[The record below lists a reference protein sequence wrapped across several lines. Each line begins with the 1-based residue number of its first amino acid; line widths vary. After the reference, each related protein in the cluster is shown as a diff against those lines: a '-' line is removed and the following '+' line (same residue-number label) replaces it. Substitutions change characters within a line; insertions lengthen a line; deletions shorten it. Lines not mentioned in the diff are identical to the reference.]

1 MVILHVARVRNNLLS
16 GADAIVPEHIKEQ
29 QKCETVGFVNL
40 VDFEVPQIKNQFL
53 YEEGFKISNLKE
65 PFNKPDII
73 IFHQLYFP
81 KFLSIA
87 KEAKKQNIPY
97 VIIPHGGMTKQA
109 QSIKRLKKIAGNL
122 LYFNKFMK
130 GASAIQYLS
139 EDEKSR
145 AYKDFSCFVS
155 TNGIHMPKEQKDEF
169 NENKIVFSYIGRYD
183 THVKGLDLLL
193 EAVKTKEALLRE
205 NNCMFNLYGPQH
217 LEYYV
222 KNVESLNSV
231 MKEKEISDLFFING
245 PVLGEEKKNILLN
258 TDVFIQCSRTEAMP
272 MGILEAMSYGV
283 PCLITK
289 GTSLTGVLD
298 KYDAG
303 YSCQTTAEGIASAI
317 EKAVLDKKNFKNKSQ
332 NAISLIEKEFLW
344 DNVAKDALERYK
356 KLI

>member
-1 MVILHVARVRNNLLS
+1 
-16 GADAIVPEHIKEQ
+16 
-29 QKCETVGFVNL
+29 
-40 VDFEVPQIKNQFL
+40 
-53 YEEGFKISNLKE
+53 
-65 PFNKPDII
+65 
-73 IFHQLYFP
+73 
-81 KFLSIA
+81 
-87 KEAKKQNIPY
+87 
-97 VIIPHGGMTKQA
+97 
-109 QSIKRLKKIAGNL
+109 
-122 LYFNKFMK
+122 
-130 GASAIQYLS
+130 
-139 EDEKSR
+139 
-145 AYKDFSCFVS
+145 
-155 TNGIHMPKEQKDEF
+155 
-169 NENKIVFSYIGRYD
+169 
-183 THVKGLDLLL
+183 
-193 EAVKTKEALLRE
+193 
-205 NNCMFNLYGPQH
+205 MFNLYGPQH

-332 NAISLIEKEFLW
+332 NAISRIEKEFLW